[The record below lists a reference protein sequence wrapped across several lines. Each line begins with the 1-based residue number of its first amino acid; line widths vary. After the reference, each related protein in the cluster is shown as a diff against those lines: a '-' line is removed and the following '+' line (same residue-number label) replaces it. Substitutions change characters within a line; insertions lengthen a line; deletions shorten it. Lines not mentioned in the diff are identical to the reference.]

1 MYTRIKS
8 SFLFFIFT
16 LCLCLSSFFLTHT
29 DAQDS
34 TASAS
39 DTYTFETIDVPGVDF
54 LAVTASSDFE
64 DYAGYTKSADGEKEV
79 AFTLIDGVFTTYD
92 FPGSKN
98 TYFYALGNNGDAA
111 GHYEDSDGL
120 FHGVALKGGELER
133 YDFPGAIE
141 TELWGISDATGA
153 LTGNFIDA
161 SGVRRGFSGD
171 EIIEFPGASATYA
184 DFVNASG
191 GMVGSYV
198 DADGTY
204 HAYVREPDGMLRS
217 FDFPGGTRMEY
228 YFVHGINDVG
238 TYVARFKMVDEV
250 PGTYIG
256 TAAGRY
262 ELRFPDSVST
272 QGYNINQDGSVVGHY
287 DTPDGHRHGFIA
299 RPPEERAAAS
309 NVTPTDFHYTFES
322 IDVPGVTFLALTA
335 SSDFQGYAGNTRSP
349 DGEKMVG
356 FTLVDGVFTTYDF
369 PGSKNTFFYA
379 FGNDGRA
386 AGHYEDS
393 NGRYHGVILEN
404 GELRQYDF
412 PGAAETFIYGISDA
426 TGDLTGNIIDASG
439 VRRGFS
445 GERIFEFPGAT
456 ATYADFVSAGRLV
469 GSYIDA
475 DGLYHAYIGTPDGAL
490 RSFDFPEA
498 SQLEYSFVHGINDAG
513 TYVVRAKAMED
524 VPRTYVG
531 TFRGRQEV
539 QFPGSVSTEG
549 WNINQDGSIVGHY
562 ESADGRTHGFIARP
576 TADTAEPG
584 DDQPVIAPTDL
595 NYTFETID
603 VPGVDFLAVAASSDY
618 EDYAGY
624 TRRATDEKIVA
635 FTLLNNG
642 VFTTYDFP
650 GAQETRFYALG
661 NNGNAA
667 GYYVDSEGLHRGIVL
682 ENGELRQYDFP
693 GSVQTEIYGISDSTG
708 KLTGNFIDDS
718 GVRRG
723 FTGDEIVTFPGA
735 LETYADFINSLGGMV
750 GSYVDA
756 NGVYHPYVRTPT
768 GRFLSLGLPLIANLE
783 YFFVH
788 GINDEGAVVAR
799 TKAVDGVPL
808 TYAGSFQDGL
818 KPFKLPGSV
827 STEGYNIN
835 QDGSIVGHYDSADGR
850 RHGFIARPVTDTDEP
865 GEEQSVITAA
875 DLNYTFETIDVPGVD
890 FLAVAASSD
899 YEDYAGYTR
908 RATDEKIVAFT
919 LLNNG
924 AFTTYDFPGAQE
936 TRFYALGN
944 NGNAAGY
951 YVDSEGLHR
960 GIVLENGELR
970 QYDFPGSIQTEIYGI
985 SDSTGKLTG
994 NFIDDSGV
1002 RRGFT
1007 GDEIITFPEA
1017 LETFADFVN
1026 SLGGM
1031 VGSYVDAD
1039 GLYYPYVRTPTG
1051 RFVSLDLPR
1060 TASLEYFFVHGIN
1073 DAETVVCR
1081 TKAVDSVPLTYVGTF
1096 QGGLKPFKLP
1106 GSVSTEGYNI
1116 NQDGSIV
1123 GHYESADGRTHGFI
1137 ARPTADTAEPGD
1149 DQPVIAPTDL
1159 NYTFET
1165 IDVPGAETLVLTAS
1179 SDFEDYAGN
1188 TQSADGEKQVAFTLI
1203 DGVFTTYDFPGAK
1216 NTYFYALGNNG
1227 NAAGH
1232 YEDSEGLHHGIV
1244 LENGEL
1250 RQYDFPGSVETEIYG
1265 ISDATG
1271 KLTGNFTDASGV
1283 RRGFTGEIIVEVPEA
1298 TATYADFINAGGTMV
1313 GSYVDANGIYRPY
1326 YRRPDGRFIT
1336 IDSQRAVN
1344 REYLFVH
1351 GINDLG
1357 VSVVRLKL
1365 RGDIPRT
1372 YVGRFREGL
1381 IEVRFPGSV
1390 STEGYNINQDGSI
1403 VGNYKS
1409 ADGRTHGFIA
1419 RPVTK
1424 AVSDQF
1430 SNAYTVTLSKG
1441 LNMLSVPLA
1450 QPTPM
1455 NARSLAG
1462 IAGAT
1467 TIITLDTATQQFV
1480 AWTPSAPDDGFLIE
1494 GGKGY
1499 IVNVPQPRN
1508 FAFVGAQWTNPA
1520 EATAAPAITPL
1531 IRGDR
1536 GVTQDAWAFVVSGH
1550 LVGKPAYDDYKVS
1563 TRNLRTHKTITASAQ
1578 DDYFAAATVDLTRQ
1592 SVVQVGDVIE
1602 VRVLGPDGNVES
1614 QTHSF
1619 KVTPEHLANAVLT
1632 VRLDGIGQPNQNL
1645 LLQNYPNPFNPETWI
1660 PYQLSEDAPV
1670 SVSIYD
1676 TTGQLIR
1683 TLSLGFQAAGFYN
1696 SRERAAYWDGRN
1708 ALGERVA
1715 SGIYFY
1721 QLTTP
1726 SFQQTRR
1733 LVIVK

>member
-1 MYTRIKS
+1 MYTRIKTD
-8 SFLFFIFT
+8 FLFYMVT
-16 LCLCLSSFFLTHT
+16 LLICFNSFFLMNAA
-29 DAQDS
+29 AQ
-34 TASAS
+34 
-39 DTYTFETIDVPGVDF
+39 V
-54 LAVTASSDFE
+54 
-64 DYAGYTKSADGEKEV
+64 
-79 AFTLIDGVFTTYD
+79 
-92 FPGSKN
+92 N
-98 TYFYALGNNGDAA
+98 T
-111 GHYEDSDGL
+111 
-120 FHGVALKGGELER
+120 
-133 YDFPGAIE
+133 
-141 TELWGISDATGA
+141 
-153 LTGNFIDA
+153 
-161 SGVRRGFSGD
+161 
-171 EIIEFPGASATYA
+171 
-184 DFVNASG
+184 
-191 GMVGSYV
+191 
-198 DADGTY
+198 
-204 HAYVREPDGMLRS
+204 EP
-217 FDFPGGTRMEY
+217 
-228 YFVHGINDVG
+228 V
-238 TYVARFKMVDEV
+238 
-250 PGTYIG
+250 
-256 TAAGRY
+256 
-262 ELRFPDSVST
+262 
-272 QGYNINQDGSVVGHY
+272 
-287 DTPDGHRHGFIA
+287 
-299 RPPEERAAAS
+299 AAS
-309 NVTPTDFHYTFES
+309 N
-322 IDVPGVTFLALTA
+322 G
-335 SSDFQGYAGNTRSP
+335 
-349 DGEKMVG
+349 
-356 FTLVDGVFTTYDF
+356 
-369 PGSKNTFFYA
+369 
-379 FGNDGRA
+379 
-386 AGHYEDS
+386 
-393 NGRYHGVILEN
+393 
-404 GELRQYDF
+404 
-412 PGAAETFIYGISDA
+412 
-426 TGDLTGNIIDASG
+426 
-439 VRRGFS
+439 
-445 GERIFEFPGAT
+445 
-456 ATYADFVSAGRLV
+456 
-469 GSYIDA
+469 
-475 DGLYHAYIGTPDGAL
+475 
-490 RSFDFPEA
+490 
-498 SQLEYSFVHGINDAG
+498 
-513 TYVVRAKAMED
+513 
-524 VPRTYVG
+524 
-531 TFRGRQEV
+531 
-539 QFPGSVSTEG
+539 
-549 WNINQDGSIVGHY
+549 
-562 ESADGRTHGFIARP
+562 
-576 TADTAEPG
+576 
-584 DDQPVIAPTDL
+584 L

-624 TRRATDEKIVA
+624 TRRATDKKIVA
-635 FTLLNNG
+635 FTLLNDG

-667 GYYVDSEGLHRGIVL
+667 GYYVDSEGLHRGVVL

-693 GSVQTEIYGISDSTG
+693 NAVETEIYGISDSTG

-718 GVRRG
+718 GIRRG

-735 LETYADFINSLGGMV
+735 LETFADFINSLGGMV

-788 GINDEGAVVAR
+788 GINDEGTVVAR

-808 TYAGSFQDGL
+808 TYAGSLQEGL

-850 RHGFIARPVTDTDEP
+850 RHGFIARPATDTAEP
-865 GEEQSVITAA
+865 GDDPPVITAA

-908 RATDEKIVAFT
+908 RATDGKIVAFT

-924 AFTTYDFPGAQE
+924 VFMTYNFPGAQE

-960 GIVLENGELR
+960 GVVLENGELR
-970 QYDFPGSIQTEIYGI
+970 QYDFPDAVETEIYGI

-994 NFIDDSGV
+994 NFTDDSGI

-1007 GDEIITFPEA
+1007 GDEIIEFPEA

-1031 VGSYVDAD
+1031 VGSYVDAE

-1051 RFVSLDLPR
+1051 RFVSLDLPQ
-1060 TASLEYFFVHGIN
+1060 AANLEYFFVHGIN
-1073 DAETVVCR
+1073 DAETVVAR
-1081 TKAVDSVPLTYVGTF
+1081 TKAVDSVPLTYVGSF
-1096 QGGLKPFKLP
+1096 QSGLKPFKLP

-1123 GHYESADGRTHGFI
+1123 GHYDSADGRTHGFI
-1137 ARPTADTAEPGD
+1137 ARPTADTDEPGD
-1149 DQPVIAPTDL
+1149 EQPVIVPTDL

-1188 TQSADGEKQVAFTLI
+1188 TRSADGEKQVAFTLI

-1232 YEDSEGLHHGIV
+1232 YVDSEGLHHGIV

-1250 RQYDFPGSVETEIYG
+1250 RQYDFPGAVETEIYG

-1271 KLTGNFTDASGV
+1271 KLTGNFIDASGV
-1283 RRGFTGEIIVEVPEA
+1283 RRGFSGEIIVEVPDA
-1298 TATYADFINAGGTMV
+1298 LATYADFINAGGTMV

-1336 IDSQRAVN
+1336 IDNEGAVN
-1344 REYLFVH
+1344 RDYLFVH

-1357 VSVVRLKL
+1357 VSVVRVKLKD
-1365 RGDIPRT
+1365 DIPRT
-1372 YVGRFREGL
+1372 YVGRFREGV

-1409 ADGRTHGFIA
+1409 ADGRIHGFIA
-1419 RPVTK
+1419 RPVDK
-1424 AVSDQF
+1424 AVSNQF

-1467 TIITLDTATQQFV
+1467 TIITLDTAIQQFV
-1480 AWTPSAPDDGFLIE
+1480 AWTPSAPDNGFSIE

-1499 IVNVPQPRN
+1499 IVNVPQSRN
-1508 FAFVGAQWTNPA
+1508 FAFVGAQWTNLS
-1520 EATAAPAITPL
+1520 EAAAAPATSTEIPKET
-1531 IRGDR
+1531 
-1536 GVTQDAWAFVVSGH
+1536 WAFVVSGRIGEPNPYA
-1550 LVGKPAYDDYKVS
+1550 GKTAFDGYKVS
-1563 TRNLRTHKTITASAQ
+1563 VRNLRTDSTITAPVQ
-1578 DDYFAAATVDLTRQ
+1578 GDYFAAATADLTRQ
-1592 SVVQVGDVIE
+1592 SVVKVGDVVE

-1614 QTHSF
+1614 QTHRF
-1619 KVTPEHLANAVLT
+1619 KVTPEHLANAVLSVT
-1632 VRLDGIGQPNQNL
+1632 LDSIGQPTQSQ

-1660 PYQLSEDAPV
+1660 PYQLSEDSPV
-1670 SVSIYD
+1670 SISIYD
-1676 TTGQLIR
+1676 TTGQLVR

-1696 SRERAAYWDGRN
+1696 SRGRAAYWNGRN
-1708 ALGERVA
+1708 ELGEHVA
-1715 SGIYFY
+1715 SGVYFY
-1721 QLTTP
+1721 KLETP
-1726 SFQQTRR
+1726 DFQQTRR